1 MAAMVERFAGV
12 GPGNESNIE
21 NLIKK
26 NLLMLEKSLKV
37 PPRQYFQSFS
47 NVRQAAVA
55 SMRQDSEN
63 GEFLEKIYPQDKSRK
78 VTKVKDISEEENTA
92 WMNPEKV
99 LGLYRNSLTPFERHE
114 ILHYSKVYFIGSLVF
129 DNKISGEFS
138 MQSNYGYDDRD
149 GSYNVVLH
157 DHIAYRY
164 EVLKVLGRGSF
175 GQVVKAYDHK
185 SKGFV
190 ALKIIRNDRRFL
202 HQAKKE
208 VKILEHLLLEDQNDT
223 GNIVHIKNSFIFR
236 SHMCIVFEL
245 MSLNL
250 YELVK
255 KNNFHGFRIQL
266 VKNFAHSIANA
277 LDIVHRNRIIH
288 GDLKPEN
295 ILLKH
300 FGRSGIKVIDFG
312 SSCYSEGKLLTYV
325 QSRFYRAPEVILGL
339 HYDTAVDIWSL
350 GCVLAEL
357 VLGYP
362 ALPGHNEEDQM
373 ALIIEMLGM
382 PPHHL
387 LMATRDR
394 GSRFFSCTTGQPR
407 YMMRLGREAE
417 GSSMSARG
425 PPGSRD
431 LGLILTPLLREQQD
445 FLMIDFIRRCLQ
457 WDPRQRI
464 TASMALRHPWL
475 RT

>member
-1 MAAMVERFAGV
+1 MVERFGGV
-12 GPGNESNIE
+12 GTGNESNIE

-26 NLLMLEKSLKV
+26 NLLMLENSLKG
-37 PPRQYFQSFS
+37 PPRQYFHCF
-47 NVRQAAVA
+47 NRQRLPAYT
-55 SMRQDSEN
+55 RQDN
-63 GEFLEKIYPQDKSRK
+63 VEFSDKIYPQDKSRNF
-78 VTKVKDISEEENTA
+78 TKIREISEEEKTA

-99 LGLYRNSLTPFERHE
+99 LCLYRNSLTPFERYE
-114 ILHYSKVYFIGSLVF
+114 ILHYNKVYFIGSLVF
-129 DNKISGEFS
+129 DTKISGEFS
-138 MQSNYGYDDRD
+138 KQSNYGYDDRD
-149 GSYNVVLH
+149 GSYKVVSH

-164 EVLKVLGRGSF
+164 EVLKILGRGSF

-185 SKGFV
+185 SKVFV

-208 VKILEHLLLEDQNDT
+208 VKILEHLLLEDKNDT

-250 YELVK
+250 YDLVK
-255 KNNFHGFRIQL
+255 KNNFQGFRIQL
-266 VKNFAHSIANA
+266 VKNFAISIAGA

-295 ILLKH
+295 IVLKH
-300 FGRSGIKVIDFG
+300 YGRSAIKVIDFG
-312 SSCYSEGKLLTYV
+312 SSCYSDGKLLGYV
-325 QSRFYRAPEVILGL
+325 QSRYYRAPEVILGL
-339 HYDTAVDIWSL
+339 HYGTAVDIWSF
-350 GCVLAEL
+350 GCLLAEL

-362 ALPGHNEEDQM
+362 VLPGQNEEDQM
-373 ALIIEMLGM
+373 GLIIEMLGL

-407 YMMRLGREAE
+407 YLMRPDREA
-417 GSSMSARG
+417 RG
-425 PPGSRD
+425 LPGSRD
-431 LGLILTPLLREQQD
+431 LALLLTPRLREEQD
-445 FLMIDFIRRCLQ
+445 FLMIDFIKRCLQ

>member
-1 MAAMVERFAGV
+1 MVERFAGARTAT
-12 GPGNESNIE
+12 GNESNIE
-21 NLIKK
+21 NLIRQ
-26 NLLMLEKSLKV
+26 NLLMLENSLKA
-37 PPRQYFQSFS
+37 PPRHYFQANFS
-47 NVRQAAVA
+47 KQSQRYAVTNVRQEN
-55 SMRQDSEN
+55 DS
-63 GEFLEKIYPQDKSRK
+63 EFLEKIYPQDKSRN
-78 VTKVKDISEEENTA
+78 VTQIKDLLEEEKTA

-99 LGLYRNSLTPFERHE
+99 LGLYRNTLTQFERYE
-114 ILHYSKVYFIGSLVF
+114 ILHYSKVYYIGSLVF

-138 MQSNYGYDDRD
+138 RQSNYGYDDKD

-164 EVLKVLGRGSF
+164 EVLKILGRGSF

-208 VKILEHLLLEDQNDT
+208 VKILEHLLLEDKNDT

-255 KNNFHGFRIQL
+255 KNNFRGFRIQL
-266 VKNFAHSIANA
+266 VKNFAYSIACA
-277 LDIVHRNRIIH
+277 LDIVHKNRIIH

-295 ILLKH
+295 VLLKH
-300 FGRSGIKVIDFG
+300 YGRSGIKVIDFG
-312 SSCYSEGKLLTYV
+312 SSCYTEGKLLTYV

-339 HYDTAVDIWSL
+339 HYDTAVDIWSF
-350 GCVLAEL
+350 GCLLAEL

-373 ALIIEMLGM
+373 ALIMEMLGL

-387 LMATRDR
+387 LMASRDR

-407 YMMRLGREAE
+407 YLMRPDRE
-417 GSSMSARG
+417 ARG

-431 LGLILTPLLREQQD
+431 LALLLTPLLREEQD
-445 FLMIDFIRRCLQ
+445 FLMIDFIKRCLQ

-464 TASMALRHPWL
+464 TAGMALRHPWL

>member
-1 MAAMVERFAGV
+1 MVERFAGAR
-12 GPGNESNIE
+12 PGNESNIE
-21 NLIKK
+21 NLIKQ
-26 NLLMLEKSLKV
+26 NLLMLESSLKV

-47 NVRQAAVA
+47 KQKLAA
-55 SMRQDSEN
+55 SKRQDN
-63 GEFLEKIYPQDKSRK
+63 GEFLEKMYPEDKSRNL
-78 VTKVKDISEEENTA
+78 TKLKDISEEEKAA

-99 LGLYRNSLTPFERHE
+99 LGLYRNSLTPFERYE
-114 ILHYSKVYFIGSLVF
+114 ILHYNRVYFIGSLVF

-138 MQSNYGYDDRD
+138 KQSNYGYDDRD
-149 GSYNVVLH
+149 GSYNVVPH

-164 EVLKVLGRGSF
+164 EVLKILGRGSF

-208 VKILEHLLLEDQNDT
+208 VKILEHLLLEDKNDT

-255 KNNFHGFRIQL
+255 KNNFRGFRIQL
-266 VKNFAHSIANA
+266 VKNFAHSIASA
-277 LDIVHRNRIIH
+277 LDLVHRNRIIH

-300 FGRSGIKVIDFG
+300 YGRSGIKVIDFG

-339 HYDTAVDIWSL
+339 HYDTAVDIWSF
-350 GCVLAEL
+350 GCLLAEL

-373 ALIIEMLGM
+373 GLIIEMLGL

-407 YMMRLGREAE
+407 YMMRPERE
-417 GSSMSARG
+417 ARG

-431 LGLILTPLLREQQD
+431 LGLLLTPLLREQQD
-445 FLMIDFIRRCLQ
+445 FLMIDFIKRCLQ
-457 WDPRQRI
+457 WDPRQRL